1 MHMRSKIKKM
11 QNNNNTNKKMEI
23 EKQSKGTE
31 SRQMIAKKQGD
42 CLHNCDV
49 FQITKVY
56 NNMLSAYHCIIVSVY
71 QKFVE

>member
-1 MHMRSKIKKM
+1 
-11 QNNNNTNKKMEI
+11 MEI

-31 SRQMIAKKQGD
+31 SQQMIAKKQGD

>member
-1 MHMRSKIKKM
+1 
-11 QNNNNTNKKMEI
+11 
-23 EKQSKGTE
+23 
-31 SRQMIAKKQGD
+31 MIAKKQGD
-42 CLHNCDV
+42 CLRNCDV